1 MWWQYNQL
9 NQNIG
14 ILDADSGLFSAD
26 FRGSERVA
34 QLITQVAGR
43 AGREENQGTVL
54 LQTYCPDHPQIEE
67 LLTGDYQKFSDRI
80 LKERSLAKT
89 PPFSYQAR
97 FQAESAKGKLAQDLL
112 QNLKS
117 RVKSKD
123 FRLVGP
129 IPSIMERKAGIFRWE
144 LNIYSE
150 SRRSLHRELEEMISI
165 LYIQKKVSKVRW
177 SLDIDPIG
185 IW

>member
-1 MWWQYNQL
+1 M
-9 NQNIG
+9 
-14 ILDADSGLFSAD
+14 
-26 FRGSERVA
+26 
-34 QLITQVAGR
+34 AGR

-117 RVKSKD
+117 KAKSKN